1 MPTYEYECKN
11 CGYKFEMFQDMTDKP
26 LKKCPECGGTV
37 NRLIGTGGGFIF
49 KGGGFYATDYRSESY
64 KKGEKADKPEPEVK
78 DSSKK
83 TEKASSKKAS
93 EKK

>member
-1 MPTYEYECKN
+1 VPTYEYECKE

-26 LKKCPECGGTV
+26 LKKCPECGGAV

-64 KKGEKADKPEPEVK
+64 KKGAKADKPESEVK
-78 DSSKK
+78 DS
-83 TEKASSKKAS
+83 
-93 EKK
+93 

>member
-1 MPTYEYECKN
+1 MPTYEYECKK
-11 CGYKFEMFQDMTDKP
+11 CGYTFETFQDMTDKP
-26 LKKCPECGGTV
+26 LKKCPECGGAV

-64 KKGEKADKPEPEVK
+64 KKGAKADKPAPEVK

-83 TEKASSKKAS
+83 TEKASSQKVS